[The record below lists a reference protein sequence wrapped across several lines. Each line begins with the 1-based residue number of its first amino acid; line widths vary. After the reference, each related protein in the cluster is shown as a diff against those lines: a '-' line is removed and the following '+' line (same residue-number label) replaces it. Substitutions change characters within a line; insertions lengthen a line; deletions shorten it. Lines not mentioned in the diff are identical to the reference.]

1 MLIIGVLAAL
11 LAGYWA
17 YQLASA
23 GANQRVVEE
32 VPRRDVVVAAHDI
45 AGRTVLTA
53 ADLQIREVPDDASL
67 VSAPSAIEPLVGRVT
82 SVPLAAGQVVYA
94 SALATTPEGAPF
106 SVAGAEEIFAG
117 DAPYWRAVSVLVPR
131 ERAVAGQIVAGQ
143 RVDLFA
149 TVTIEVRVVDAE
161 GNYVEV
167 PTTEGFATG
176 DSTKILFQDV
186 EVLQSNPDDG
196 MYVLKVSLPQAEQIN
211 HIAKVAPGAFSLAL
225 RPDGDTRYVDT
236 SQYGETNDSI
246 IMRYV
251 FPVPQII
258 DLSQLTGAPIAP
270 LPPRATPAAGPT
282 PVPDDTAGNPTE
294 PPAP

>member
-1 MLIIGVLAAL
+1 VEIEYRDRSARRRRLMLIIGVLAAL

-106 SVAGAEEIFAG
+106 S
-117 DAPYWRAVSVLVPR
+117 
-131 ERAVAGQIVAGQ
+131 VAGQIVAGQ